1 MGNKVFKRVSAL
13 VLALLLFL
21 QGAVP
26 AMELANLMQSVV
38 SAPALTYALAEEQQ
52 DNADGSETDGIV
64 PEGATNDL
72 DGSKIEGIKV
82 VWVTEDSK
90 INNDGETVAQAEL
103 NDKSH
108 LYLATTSSAA
118 LSMIYKVEVEFSGQ
132 YDYAP
137 GDITIT
143 IPAQVWHGRQY
154 EATGVEGETVGVV
167 NPGTLLGTL
176 ELPLPAAPSKK
187 ADFNWQIID
196 GNYVLTNT
204 RTIGATSSVSIE
216 VAIRGIRPIDVVDMS
231 ESDPITAHC
240 EVVTNQGNTIEL
252 TSLPINAQIDTK
264 AYITSAY
271 KNGEV
276 FEEYPGLPDEL
287 LQNLP
292 EGTNPEDY
300 LYVRWYTYHS
310 HTNNQPFSLDIT
322 DVLSDAYEYTDGPGS
337 EKKYVTDGIF
347 LGSTNYKGE
356 IIKDG
361 TIDFAA
367 EIVDHDTTSTTGTQ
381 YSHTVYMW
389 SAYKKSDFYV
399 PYAYEPQR
407 VYYFENEVEWTL
419 TETDKAVSADQW
431 NKPEDPQKVTT
442 KTDSAAV
449 LYSPIRFGRPTGSF
463 AVNKWTEVKGYKD
476 WLYGYALNLLDSNR
490 PVDMDYV
497 VETIGYGY
505 PWTSPRT
512 TGYSY
517 GDLISREQN
526 AELDQLGLTEDDYGL
541 LGWKQVTDDFQTFF
555 NFESTPLTSEDFE
568 MKGLRISEPT
578 RQRWAKQSNGVWAY
592 QTDNSLPIPDLVIE
606 YQLNNEDDTWY
617 PAATAT
623 WGEDGKGEFRF
634 VDVSGECSVSGKTV
648 YFPENTTDTRHTFV
662 SNVFGG
668 KTAEKCDIA
677 MLDWYVY
684 PIITMKPSDRV
695 RQIVRDLFEQNEN
708 PTTKFKNDVIMDVYG
723 WVGEDGEGTLVL
735 DDDFDASRAT
745 FAGASYGV
753 SLNKSSSYETDVENQ
768 RLLIHYKATLTEQSN
783 LENRSDYDA
792 AVAENV
798 IPAET
803 SGVWYDLLPPHVVPL
818 LDTVKLRSGDTI
830 SSIYTI
836 DNYKDTGRTLLVV
849 EADLTPKPSY
859 RNSLGYADQPT
870 LEFTAA
876 YTWLDMDEYG
886 QNLVNYVAFESTV
899 DNLNNGT
906 LGTIKN
912 QKGEPDNPLAGNNAT
927 TPKLPADIAE
937 ALTGLNPDTVPDE
950 NRFVYGKC
958 DHNVSALVYAV
969 SGLEKSVSDDLVGIW
984 TQGLDGQEQVTVY
997 EGLGYSYRLRV
1008 SSAENTSTKG
1018 IIIYDTIENYIIP
1031 DPSADEDTD
1040 ATKAADFEHTEERKD
1055 WSGDWQGKGQWR
1067 GTLKAVDLSEFV
1079 NAGVAPVLLYSQ
1091 LPGLQFADSKSG
1103 STDDNFEEDTELF
1116 SSGAYDITDRSIW
1129 QVAQLNEKGIWQ
1141 VPDGVNVSAIAIDA
1155 TTNAD
1160 GTEFILKP
1168 EETLAGYLRMQAPD
1182 DNGDPDVWH
1191 AKGAYART
1199 ESGEVD
1205 WEAAMDATN
1214 NMYAYNNA
1222 RVRLIQGNTKNGDT
1236 TWLSSYRMIRNDYT
1250 RVGILP
1256 GVIQLEKEWKD
1267 QNNHDGMRPE
1277 AVTVTVER
1285 RVAGQGGQPQPV
1297 NGADGQPL
1305 TATMDESNNWSAR
1318 FEQIDLV
1325 NEQGLRYLYSFK
1337 EQPVEGYE
1345 SKVEF
1350 IDMNHYRLINVHPN
1364 EQLTLSGEKIWT
1376 DDDNAHGVRPE
1387 TVKLTLYQDG
1397 KAIATREVRANA
1409 EGKWTYTFGNLDKYA
1424 DGGTPYEYHVEEEYV
1439 PKYASETEG
1448 YQLVNN
1454 TYNPK
1459 GELTVTKTVVN
1470 ATPKALEKAF
1480 TFTLVLL
1487 AEQTDPAAAPMPLM
1501 DKYPYE
1507 VLQLVDSQWQ
1517 PVEGQTGTIGNGDTF
1532 TLKHNQKLL
1541 VKELPSESTY
1551 QVVET
1556 EEAGFT
1562 VTTTDAEGTI
1572 RAGQT
1577 AQADFTNTYAAS
1589 GSAQL
1594 SVDKSLNGR
1603 QIRKNQFRF
1612 ELVDDNP
1619 DSPTY
1624 GEVIR
1629 TARVNAPDATTGGCG
1644 DEEIVSDA
1652 KAIFGQLGYTEAD
1665 AGKTFQYI
1673 VREVNV
1679 GARGFGYDATK
1690 YAVTVTVSDE
1700 TGDGNLT
1707 VTPAFQMD
1715 GGAADKLTFE
1725 NTYTATGELV
1735 LKAWKTLEGRELKA
1749 GEFTFELYAFDN
1761 ETGDITGDC
1770 LGTATNDAEGNIEF
1784 DALTFDQ
1791 NDVSLNDDEPATYTY
1806 LVREKRGSDNTVVYS
1821 NQEYVYTIKVFD
1833 NGDGTLSFAQ
1843 GSQGYT
1849 REYVTCPLCAGNG
1862 YEKMLVEYYRFYS
1875 GYNEDYYG
1883 WYGSTSYYDFTATF
1897 DKPFTY
1903 KMALCEEC
1911 TGLTT
1916 VNGATCGH
1924 CYGTGL
1930 ELGCPYASPTSKKPS
1945 STLRHI
1951 EYLELKNNNGKPT
1964 GIYAVALGK
1973 DNSASWVYA
1982 AMDPEGYVKCTHCDG
1997 ELIVPGPLTI
2007 TGDITMPVFE
2017 NTLNPGSLS
2026 VTKLVEGAGSS
2037 NPGQEF
2043 TFHVKLSGSV
2053 EDLDYSLTGVEAT
2066 PTPSPTLKP
2075 TETPSPTNAHRE
2087 PRIPDAP
2094 VIKAT
2099 TIPNVITD
2107 GHFYAKTEE
2116 LQGAAYAVLYMDSTH
2131 PDYHKLVFFR
2141 SDKTNPVDP
2150 YDGNPFTVGKN
2161 TNNNRTEDTEHKR
2174 IYYYVDE
2181 GSCAPYPQYADY
2193 NTRAR
2198 PWSDSYRYSDYRN
2211 IYAIE
2216 FRDPVKIYNG
2226 HRLFERLVNLQTAD
2240 LSKLDTSTMT
2250 YMSQM
2255 FSGCSNLKSIIGLNG
2270 FDTSK
2275 VTSMRLMFYQCSS
2288 ISELNL
2294 ASFNTS
2300 EVKTMDRM
2308 FAECSGLTALD
2319 LSSFNTSN
2327 VQDMYGMFMDCSGLT
2342 SLDLSTFDTGRVT
2355 TMEEMFLRCSSLT
2368 SLDLSTFNTSSV
2380 TNMRSTF
2387 SNCTS
2392 LTSLDLCSFDTSE
2405 VKDMYGMFTSCANLA
2420 SLNLCSFNTSQVSD
2434 MYKMFCNCKSLTSLD
2449 LSTFNTSSVL
2459 RMQNMFEECS
2469 SLVSL
2474 DLSNFDTRKVEN
2486 FNSMF
2491 QDCEN
2496 LTNLNLSGFQTNKS
2510 LYRMFSGCNSLETLD
2525 IRGIE
2530 SNTASNDYA
2539 FPDVIKINTITIGD
2553 NFVRGSG
2560 YPKASTSAPYDGRW
2574 VNLNDPNLILTD
2586 KELFGEGNHAGT
2598 WTWHK
2603 RSYKLNF
2610 HPGDGAGSMPS
2621 KWVEC
2626 GTEYSFVPMF
2636 YYFGHELTGFTD
2648 GTTTYPVENS
2658 VCTIPA
2664 DSGYGKNQEVT
2675 LTALWQ
2681 PRQDA
2686 VTVTEDGFIVK
2697 LKANETITFNNIPA
2711 ATAYEVWEETPEGW
2725 VLIKKVEDAG
2735 AIQPLVT
2742 SEAVFTNEYNPEKT
2756 SAVLRA
2762 SKQMDGEG
2770 AAAGAF
2776 TFTLSQNGDVLQTKQ
2791 NTAGGGIS
2799 FDLIEYTAA
2808 GEYTYTIAEIPGNDA
2823 TIAYDANNYTA
2834 TVTVIDN
2841 GQGVLTASVAYDT
2854 DDGNLPVF
2862 QNTTKPGNLTI
2873 RKTTEGATAAAA
2885 DQQFTIEVRFTD
2897 AMGQPWSGSVML
2909 FDQPTYIT
2917 DGLYTGKLGNGGVLS
2932 FTGIPAG
2939 VHYTVSEPELLPG
2952 WTMDTEKSGV
2962 IESTVTSVEELTN
2975 TYTLKGVAA
2984 PVIHKALVG
2993 RTLKEDEFTFQLV
3006 DESNYVVGTATNAAD
3021 GSVIFPDISFEAKG
3035 TYHYVAVEVPGE
3047 DATVAY
3053 SGQKV
3058 HITIVMEDKEGKG
3071 RLTPTIT
3078 YATEELDK
3086 TVAEGENTITNK
3098 VKPGTL
3104 KVSKS
3109 VVSDYAL
3116 HAQKAFSFTLLLT
3129 DAMGQPLTGQYVI
3142 EKSGETQH
3150 LNVTGGNASFT
3161 LKGGE
3166 TATITGLPHGANYA
3180 ITEAKAGGFTT
3191 ASTGAT
3197 GTIAATQT
3205 VEAAFTNTYSAQG
3218 AYVPVASKSLSGK
3231 ELAQGDFVFV
3241 LQDEE
3246 GYELASAFNEADGSI
3261 TFPSLSF
3268 TEADVGQ
3275 KVYQLVERDNGLAG
3289 MTYDTVVRTITLT
3302 IDDKGDGTLSVTD
3315 DLNGQPVIFTNT
3327 YDDLTSHSVQKVWQD
3342 EEDAAGL
3349 RPESISVKL
3358 YQNRV
3363 EYAQATLTAEN
3374 GWAYTFTDLPAFDE
3388 QGINYS
3394 YEVHE
3399 VPVPGYTS
3407 GVNTQGNV
3415 TTITNTL
3422 LGVLEVTKTV
3432 ETGNQQQAF
3441 GFTAALTLDGQ
3452 PLTGSYPA
3460 VMAGEAATI
3469 ETDDNGKV
3477 SFLLKHGET
3486 IRIYGL
3492 PIGANFTVAEN
3503 DSLVYDSAVTE
3514 GNPEG
3519 IIQRYEIR
3527 RVGFTNNT
3535 KTTSFTVTK
3544 QWEGGSGP
3552 IELTLYANGKKLEP
3566 QPVCIRNGDV
3576 YTYENLPK
3584 YDELSNVIVYSA
3596 KEKYFERY
3604 VTIYVNEAPY
3614 EGVSDR
3620 VHDGGT
3626 IINRAKKY
3634 ASFKIQKE
3642 WRGLE
3647 EGENPPAITLTL
3659 YCNGEVMN
3667 VATPK
3672 PKDGWYEYYDLPET
3686 YNGAPAVYTVVE
3698 EPLPGFTAAY
3708 KDANG
3713 QGVGNG
3719 VNGGT
3724 IVNSKIPD
3732 TGDRTPVGLAA
3743 GLVAA
3748 SVIGLVLLLVWRRKK
3763 K

>member
-1 MGNKVFKRVSAL
+1 MNHKVQKKACAL
-13 VLALLLFL
+13 VLALLL
-21 QGAVP
+21 
-26 AMELANLMQSVV
+26 LMQGTVPV
-38 SAPALTYALAEEQQ
+38 SLLNSTVQNTPVTSMLSYALAEDAPD
-52 DNADGSETDGIV
+52 DNTGDEPEGIV

-72 DGSKIEGIKV
+72 DGSKIEGIQV
-82 VWVTEDSK
+82 LWVTQDSQT
-90 INNDGETVAQAEL
+90 NNDGQAVAQAEL
-103 NDKSH
+103 DDKSH

-154 EATGVEGETVGVV
+154 EETGVEGETVGVV
-167 NPGTLLGTL
+167 NPGKLVGTL

-231 ESDPITAHC
+231 ECDPITAHC

-276 FEEYPGLPDEL
+276 FEEYPDLPNEL

-292 EGTNPEDY
+292 EGKPEDY

-361 TIDFAA
+361 TIDFSA

-431 NKPEDPQKVTT
+431 NKPEDPQLVTS
-442 KTDSAAV
+442 KKDEAAV
-449 LYSPIRFGRPTGSF
+449 LYSPIRYGRPFGSF
-463 AVNKWTEVKGYKD
+463 AVNKWTESVGYKD
-476 WLYGYALNLLDSNR
+476 WLYGYALNQLESNN

-512 TGYSY
+512 AGFSY
-517 GDLISREQN
+517 DDLSKNKQN
-526 AELDQLGLTEDDYGL
+526 VELDQLGLSEDDYGL
-541 LGWKQVTDDFQTFF
+541 LGWKQITDDFQTFF
-555 NFESTPLTSEDFE
+555 NFESTPLTSEDFQF
-568 MKGLRISEPT
+568 KGLRISEPT

-592 QTDNSLPIPDLVIE
+592 QTDSSLPIPDLVIE
-606 YQLNNEDDTWY
+606 YQLNNEDAWY

-634 VDVSGECSVSGKTV
+634 VDVSGACSVSGKTV

-695 RQIVRDLFEQNEN
+695 RQIVRELFEQNEN
-708 PTTKFKNDVIMDVYG
+708 PTTKFKNDVVMDVYG
-723 WVGEDGEGTLVL
+723 WVEKGGEGTLVL

-753 SLNKSSSYETDVENQ
+753 SLNKTSSFESDVENQ
-768 RLLIHYKATLTEQSN
+768 RLLIRYKATLTEQSN
-783 LENRSDYDA
+783 LKNRSEYDV
-792 AVAENV
+792 AVRENV

-818 LDTVKLRSGDTI
+818 LDTVELRSGDTI
-830 SSIYTI
+830 SNIYTI
-836 DNYKDTGRTLLVV
+836 DNYKDTGRILLVV
-849 EADLTPKPSY
+849 EAELTPKPSY
-859 RNSLGYADQPT
+859 KNNLGYADQPT

-886 QNLVNYVAFESTV
+886 RNLVNYVAFESTV

-906 LGTIKN
+906 LGSIKN

-937 ALTGLNPDTVPDE
+937 ALTGLNPDTVPGE

-958 DHNVSALVYAV
+958 DHSVSSLVYAV

-1040 ATKAADFEHTEERKD
+1040 ATKAADFEHTEERKG

-1091 LPGLQFADSKSG
+1091 LPGLQFADSQSG
-1103 STDDNFEEDTELF
+1103 STDDNFGEDTELF
-1116 SSGAYDITDRSIW
+1116 ASGNYDITDRSIW

-1141 VPDGVNVSAIAIDA
+1141 VPEGVNVTAVAIDA

-1160 GTEFILKP
+1160 GTDFILKP

-1182 DNGDPDVWH
+1182 DNGDPDAWH

-1199 ESGEVD
+1199 ENGEVD

-1222 RVRLIQGNTKNGDT
+1222 RVRLIQGNTKDNNT

-1267 QNNHDGMRPE
+1267 QDNHDGMRPE

-1297 NGADGQPL
+1297 IGADGQPL
-1305 TATMDESNNWSAR
+1305 TATMDESTDWTTR

-1364 EQLTLSGEKIWT
+1364 EQITPSGEKIWT
-1376 DDDNAHGVRPE
+1376 DDDNAYGVRPD
-1387 TVKLTLYQDG
+1387 TVTLTLYQDG
-1397 KAIATREVRANA
+1397 VVVATQEVRADA

-1424 DGGTPYEYHVEEEYV
+1424 DGGTPYKYHVEEEYV
-1439 PKYASETEG
+1439 PKYEAEIEG

-1507 VLQLVDSQWQ
+1507 VQQLVDGQWQ

-1556 EEAGFT
+1556 EAAGFT
-1562 VTTTDAEGTI
+1562 TTFTDAEGSI

-1589 GSAQL
+1589 GSVQL

-1612 ELVDDNP
+1612 ELVDNNP
-1619 DSPTY
+1619 DSSTY

-1629 TARVNAPDATTGGCG
+1629 TARMNAPDATTGGCG
-1644 DEEIVSDA
+1644 VEEIVSDA

-1665 AGKTFQYI
+1665 AGKTFHYI
-1673 VREVNV
+1673 MREVNV
-1679 GARGFGYDATK
+1679 GAAGFGYDTTEHQ
-1690 YAVTVTVSDE
+1690 VTVTVADDN
-1700 TGDGNLT
+1700 GDGSLT
-1707 VTPAFQMD
+1707 VTHNFEDAPA
-1715 GGAADKLTFE
+1715 AFE

-1749 GEFTFELYAFDN
+1749 GEFTFELYQFDN
-1761 ETGDITGDC
+1761 EKGDITGDC
-1770 LGTATNDAEGNIEF
+1770 LGIATNDAEGNIVF
-1784 DALTFDQ
+1784 DALKFDQ

-1806 LVREKRGSDNTVVYS
+1806 LVREKQGSDKTVVYS
-1821 NQEYVYTIKVFD
+1821 NQEYVYTVKVFD

-1849 REYVTCPLCAGNG
+1849 REYVTCPVCAGNG
-1862 YEKMLVEYYRFYS
+1862 YDYFKLEQHQWYS
-1875 GYNEDYYG
+1875 KPEDRYFGYTV
-1883 WYGSTSYYDFTATF
+1883 GSDI
-1897 DKPFTY
+1897 FTY
-1903 KMALCEEC
+1903 KATKEKPFKQAFSFC
-1911 TGLTT
+1911 TICHGTT
-1916 VNGATCGH
+1916 VFEGSKCEHCFGCGVEAGVAFT
-1924 CYGTGL
+1924 Y
-1930 ELGCPYASPTSKKPS
+1930 PDS
-1945 STLRHI
+1945 STSSTRI
-1951 EYLELKNNNGKPT
+1951 GEYVELLNSSGKPT
-1964 GIYAVALGK
+1964 GEYAVYIGIGGNN
-1973 DNSASWVYA
+1973 NSFIYYSVMA
-1982 AMDPEGYVKCTHCDG
+1982 DTLKICDHCDG
-1997 ELIVPGPLTI
+1997 EKVVPGSLTI

-2017 NTLNPGSLS
+2017 NTLKPGSLS
-2026 VTKLVEGAGSS
+2026 VTKLVEGA
-2037 NPGQEF
+2037 NPNTAQTF
-2043 TFHVKLSGSV
+2043 RFHVRFTGEQVPDEVKMELKQ
-2053 EDLDYSLTGVEAT
+2053 LDNR
-2066 PTPSPTLKP
+2066 TPSTFSLDPWWKG
-2075 TETPSPTNAHRE
+2075 E
-2087 PRIPDAP
+2087 PDP
-2094 VIKAT
+2094 VKEVYHAN
-2099 TIPNVITD
+2099 P
-2107 GHFYAKTEE
+2107 EE
-2116 LQGAAYAVLYMDSTH
+2116 LVGDAYAVYNSAE
-2131 PDYHKLVFFR
+2131 KEVVFFR
-2141 SDKTNPVDP
+2141 AEKDEDGYAIDP
-2150 YDGNPFTVGKN
+2150 YGNRFKVPVYTGGYNFTDQNGLRYTYN
-2161 TNNNRTEDTEHKR
+2161 FEDLEDPRYEYDLYWR
-2174 IYYYVDE
+2174 ISTVE
-2181 GSCAPYPQYADY
+2181 
-2193 NTRAR
+2193 TVRM
-2198 PWSDSYRYSDYRN
+2198 
-2211 IYAIE
+2211 
-2216 FRDPVKIYNG
+2216 RDPIKPKSLKYWFTGMAKVK
-2226 HRLFERLVNLQTAD
+2226 NLD
-2240 LSKLDTSTMT
+2240 MSKLDTSDVKDFSHSFYYSFVEYSKSVDVTFLDT
-2250 YMSQM
+2250 SNATNFTNM
-2255 FSGCSNLKSIIGLNG
+2255 FFVPNISNLAIESLNVGNLDFTNVDIENTEG
-2270 FDTSK
+2270 FYGSNLNRGGVVKRLTINDTFK
-2275 VTSMRLMFYQCSS
+2275 VKYSPDDYRPYKYGDNTLSGKWRNVETGEILESQ
-2288 ISELNL
+2288 ELFEGGGHAGTWIWDRKECILTFKANGGAGQMSDVTVL
-2294 ASFNTS
+2294 ASKDFTFYPTLYRYGYRLSGFN
-2300 EVKTMDRM
+2300 
-2308 FAECSGLTALD
+2308 
-2319 LSSFNTSN
+2319 
-2327 VQDMYGMFMDCSGLT
+2327 
-2342 SLDLSTFDTGRVT
+2342 
-2355 TMEEMFLRCSSLT
+2355 
-2368 SLDLSTFNTSSV
+2368 
-2380 TNMRSTF
+2380 
-2387 SNCTS
+2387 
-2392 LTSLDLCSFDTSE
+2392 
-2405 VKDMYGMFTSCANLA
+2405 ANLA
-2420 SLNLCSFNTSQVSD
+2420 SYGDKFIPVNADGSVTIKANYLRNYNSSGPT
-2434 MYKMFCNCKSLTSLD
+2434 KS
-2449 LSTFNTSSVL
+2449 
-2459 RMQNMFEECS
+2459 
-2469 SLVSL
+2469 
-2474 DLSNFDTRKVEN
+2474 
-2486 FNSMF
+2486 
-2491 QDCEN
+2491 
-2496 LTNLNLSGFQTNKS
+2496 
-2510 LYRMFSGCNSLETLD
+2510 
-2525 IRGIE
+2525 
-2530 SNTASNDYA
+2530 
-2539 FPDVIKINTITIGD
+2539 
-2553 NFVRGSG
+2553 
-2560 YPKASTSAPYDGRW
+2560 
-2574 VNLNDPNLILTD
+2574 
-2586 KELFGEGNHAGT
+2586 
-2598 WTWHK
+2598 
-2603 RSYKLNF
+2603 
-2610 HPGDGAGSMPS
+2610 
-2621 KWVEC
+2621 
-2626 GTEYSFVPMF
+2626 
-2636 YYFGHELTGFTD
+2636 
-2648 GTTTYPVENS
+2648 
-2658 VCTIPA
+2658 
-2664 DSGYGKNQEVT
+2664 T
-2675 LTALWQ
+2675 LTAVWKPIPTSLE
-2681 PRQDA
+2681 
-2686 VTVTEDGFIVK
+2686 VTKNGFTFT
-2697 LKANETITFNNIPA
+2697 LLAGETATFNDLPA
-2711 ATAYEVWEETPEGW
+2711 GTAYEVWEETPAGW
-2725 VLIKKVEDAG
+2725 KLVKKVNDSG
-2735 AIQPLVT
+2735 IIQPT
-2742 SEAVFTNEYNPEKT
+2742 ETTKAEFTNSYTPTK
-2756 SAVLRA
+2756 AVAALRA
-2762 SKQMDGEG
+2762 SKTLDGLA
-2770 AAAGAF
+2770 AAAGAY
-2776 TFTLSQNGDVLQTKQ
+2776 TFTLTGEGVNETIA
-2791 NTAGGGIS
+2791 NATGGS
-2799 FDLIEYTAA
+2799 VQFTPIEYDVDDIGKTF
-2808 GEYTYTIAEIPGNDA
+2808 TYTIAEIPGSDA
-2823 TIAYDANNYTA
+2823 TIAYDANTYTA
-2834 TVTVIDN
+2834 TVTVSDN
-2841 GQGVLTASVAYDT
+2841 GKGVLTAAVAYNTT
-2854 DDGNLPVF
+2854 DGKPPVF
-2862 QNTTKPGNLTI
+2862 QNTTKPGNLII
-2873 RKTTEGATAAAA
+2873 RKTTEGATGAA
-2885 DQQFTIEVRFTD
+2885 DDRQFTIEVRFTD

-2917 DGLYTGKLGNGGVLS
+2917 DGLYTGKLGNGGALS

-2952 WTMDTEKSGV
+2952 WVMDTEKSGV
-2962 IESTVTSVEELTN
+2962 IESTVTSEEELTN
-2975 TYTLKGVAA
+2975 TYTVKGVAA
-2984 PVIHKALVG
+2984 PIIHKALVG

-3006 DESNYVVGTATNAAD
+3006 DKSNYVVGTATNAAD
-3021 GSVIFPDISFEAKG
+3021 GTVIFPDISYEAEG
-3035 TYHYVAVEVPGE
+3035 TYQYVAMEVPGE
-3047 DATVAY
+3047 DTTVAY

-3058 HITIVMEDKEGKG
+3058 HITIVMEDVEGEG

-3078 YATEELDK
+3078 YATEELDG
-3086 TVAEGENTITNK
+3086 TVAQGENTITNK

-3116 HAQKAFSFTLLLT
+3116 HAQQAFTFTLLLT
-3129 DAMGQPLTGQYVI
+3129 DAMGQPLNGQYVI

-3161 LKGGE
+3161 LKDGE
-3166 TATITGLPHGANYA
+3166 TAIITGLPHGSNYA
-3180 ITEAKAGGFTT
+3180 VTETKAGGFT
-3191 ASTGAT
+3191 AAGTGAN

-3205 VEAAFTNTYSAQG
+3205 AEAAFTNTYSAKG
-3218 AYVPVASKSLSGK
+3218 DYTPVASKSLSGK

-3246 GYELASAFNEADGSI
+3246 GYELASAFNEADGSV
-3261 TFPSLSF
+3261 TFPKLSF
-3268 TEADVGQ
+3268 TDADVGQ
-3275 KVYQLVERDNGLAG
+3275 KVYQLVEKDNGLAG
-3289 MTYDTVVRTITLT
+3289 MSYDTVVRTITLT
-3302 IDDKGDGTLSVTD
+3302 IADNGDGTLSVTD

-3327 YDDLTSHSVQKVWQD
+3327 YDDMTSHAVQKVWQD

-3349 RPESISVKL
+3349 RPESITVKL
-3358 YQNRV
+3358 YQNKV
-3363 EYAQATLTAEN
+3363 EFAQATLTAEN

-3388 QGINYS
+3388 QGINYT

-3422 LGVLEVTKTV
+3422 LGVLEVSKTV
-3432 ETGNQQQAF
+3432 ETGDQQQAF

-3452 PLTGSYPA
+3452 PLTGSYSA
-3460 VMAGEAATI
+3460 VLAGEATTV

-3486 IRIYGL
+3486 LRIYGL
-3492 PIGANFTVAEN
+3492 PIGANFTVGEN
-3503 DSLVYDSAVTE
+3503 ESTVYDSAVTE

-3519 IIQRYEIR
+3519 IIQRCEIS
-3527 RVGFTNNT
+3527 RVGFTNSV
-3535 KTTSFTVTK
+3535 KTVSFTVTK

-3552 IELTLYANGKKLEP
+3552 IELTLYANGEKLNP

-3584 YDELSNVIVYSA
+3584 YDELNNVIVYSA
-3596 KEKYFERY
+3596 KEKYFDRY

-3634 ASFKIQKE
+3634 ASFRILKE

-3672 PKDGWYEYYDLPET
+3672 PKNGWYEYFDLPET

-3698 EPLPGFTAAY
+3698 EPLPGFTVAY

-3713 QGVGNG
+3713 DGVGNG

-3732 TGDRTPVGLAA
+3732 TGDRTPIGLAA
-3743 GLVAA
+3743 GLVVA
-3748 SVIGLVLLLVWRRKK
+3748 SAIGLVLLLVWRRKK